1 MRSFGTFGAE
11 SGQLKYPNAVAAD
24 ASGRI
29 VVSDNWNHRVQVI
42 PPCRVKYVAFVSLYI
57 SVQRNV
63 PLRIICI
70 VTSSTCLASM
80 QAIKNHPVE
89 WRASCTWSFSAIF
102 FFLLIQF
109 EVPTPHRA
117 LHQVFDADGQPIHAL
132 GSKGTGPGQLSY
144 PTGLA
149 VDREGRIVV
158 TDSANHRIQVF

>member
-1 MRSFGTFGAE
+1 MACIMHLVFHAPGLS
-11 SGQLKYPNAVAAD
+11 S
-24 ASGRI
+24 ASI
-29 VVSDNWNHRVQVI
+29 
-42 PPCRVKYVAFVSLYI
+42 
-57 SVQRNV
+57 
-63 PLRIICI
+63 
-70 VTSSTCLASM
+70 
-80 QAIKNHPVE
+80 
-89 WRASCTWSFSAIF
+89 